1 MEVED
6 DDEEEEDDEDE
17 EEEDEEEEED
27 RVKDKARE
35 ERKKEEGEER
45 PKTTDLNT
53 EVQDMEEGVR
63 GAAILFLSI
72 RRLDGSVTFVHK
84 SVKVCLWADKVIST
98 KLKNPIETNAVYA
111 QSGTSPCIKDLWISR
126 VICTMCYSGHP
137 RKPVKDK
144 LEIW

>member
-6 DDEEEEDDEDE
+6 DDEEEDDEDE

-63 GAAILFLSI
+63 GAAILFVSV
-72 RRLDGSVTFVHK
+72 RRLDDRVISQLK
-84 SVKVCLWADKVIST
+84 SVYEQMRLF
-98 KLKNPIETNAVYA
+98 LHN
-111 QSGTSPCIKDLWISR
+111 
-126 VICTMCYSGHP
+126 
-137 RKPVKDK
+137 
-144 LEIW
+144 